1 MFSRPTATK
10 QWPRALICLERIEAA
25 GNGRKV
31 KEDLLAAES
40 DNEVLKWMLN
50 ITYNPYVNL
59 YISAPGKLVSRSN
72 ADADLSVLN
81 QFVALVQ
88 QLSSRAL
95 TGNLARE
102 TIDKTL
108 KLGSKHEEKWMQR
121 VLNRDLRIGV
131 NAKTINKVW
140 PGTVPEFKCPL
151 AWKFEDHQAKVT
163 YPVYVETKFDGHRL
177 FVVYDAKTDRVSAV
191 SRGGRDKVNVSHVLD
206 AIAKAAK
213 NILEAGGQ
221 TFASG
226 FVLDGE
232 LVGMTFNDSAAANR
246 KKNTDAAKA
255 LKFIVFDVCPR
266 KKFESGE
273 GWTLPLRRRRKLL
286 KAAIKGNKHLTGA
299 VELSAAKL
307 AANEDEVFQHYAEQ
321 RAAGL
326 EGTMVKDRKGGY
338 DMART
343 TAWLKL
349 KSAEE
354 TTLSVVSA
362 IEGRGKNVGK
372 LGALVC
378 KMPTG
383 ATSQV
388 GGGWR
393 YDCSVTGPACDKK
406 RPVCRT
412 CLWKKWPKLV
422 GKRLDAISQLGSTI
436 SSDKLRHSRF
446 SRWRT
451 DLDA

>member
-40 DNEVLKWMLN
+40 DNEVLKWMLS
-50 ITYNPYVNL
+50 ITYDPYVNL

-72 ADADLSVLN
+72 ADADLRVLN
-81 QFVALVQ
+81 MFAGLVQ
-88 QLSSRAL
+88 QLSSRTL
-95 TGNLARE
+95 TGHAARDA
-102 TIDKTL
+102 IDSTL

-121 VLNRDLRIGV
+121 VINRDLRIGV

-140 PGTVPEFKCPL
+140 PATVPEFKCPL
-151 AWKFEDHQAKVT
+151 AWKFEDHQAKVD

-177 FVVYDAKTDRVSAV
+177 FVVYDAKADKVTAV
-191 SRGGRDKVNVSHVLD
+191 SRGGKDKANIAHILD
-206 AIAKAAK
+206 AVAASAELISSESK
-213 NILEAGGQ
+213 Q
-221 TFASG
+221 FASG

-232 LVGMTFNDSAAANR
+232 LVGLTFNDSAAANR
-246 KKNTDAAKA
+246 KKDKEAAKS
-255 LKFIVFDVCPR
+255 LKFVVFDVCPR
-266 KKFESGE
+266 KKFQSGE
-273 GWTLPLRRRRKLL
+273 GWTLPLKRRRKLL
-286 KAAIKGNKHLTGA
+286 KAAIKGNEKLTGV

-307 AANEDEVFQHYAEQ
+307 AADEDEVFAHYAEQ
-321 RAAGL
+321 RAAGR

-338 DMART
+338 DMTRT

-354 TTLSVVSA
+354 TTLTVVSA

-393 YDCSVTGPACDKK
+393 FDCTVTGPACDKK
-406 RPVCRT
+406 RPVCRA
-412 CLWKKWPKLV
+412 CLWKKWSKLV

-451 DLDA
+451 DLDT